1 MFTLKNQIII
11 HNSRGRMI
19 VRQVG
24 EVEVHTSV
32 DRFTDTARV
41 TLPRIVKVRGAE
53 ESNLTK
59 IVKQNDAIE
68 VLLGYDDSLETV
80 FQGYVKSVST
90 GNPMVI
96 ECENKAWELKQKM
109 PTENNLIR

>member
-11 HNSRGRMI
+11 HNSRSRMI

-41 TLPRIVKVRGAE
+41 TLPRLAKVRGME
-53 ESNLTK
+53 ERNLTK
-59 IVKQNDAIE
+59 IIQRNDKIE
-68 VLLGYDDSLETV
+68 IRLGYDDRLDTV
-80 FQGYVKSVST
+80 FKGYIRSVSSR
-90 GNPMVI
+90 NPMVL
-96 ECENKAWELKQKM
+96 ECENEAWELKQKM